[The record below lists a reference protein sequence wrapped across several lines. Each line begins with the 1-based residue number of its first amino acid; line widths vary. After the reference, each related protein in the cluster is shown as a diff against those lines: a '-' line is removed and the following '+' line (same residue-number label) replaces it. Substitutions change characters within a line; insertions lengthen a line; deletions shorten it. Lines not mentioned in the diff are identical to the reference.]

1 MGNMCIFSYFNVMVN
16 NELYE
21 YVYMMLNDELM
32 KYELY
37 MDMELVCD
45 LYMDV

>member
-1 MGNMCIFSYFNVMVN
+1 
-16 NELYE
+16 
-21 YVYMMLNDELM
+21 MLNDELM